1 VSRQRVAAVVCA
13 VFIGTVSLV
22 DRAWAVCPSC
32 KEGLAGAERWA
43 QGFNASIMF
52 MLVMPFAVVGVIAGA
67 VYRASRQRDAGPDGE
82 LDERTPPDPG

>member
-1 VSRQRVAAVVCA
+1 MIGRRVGATAGAA
-13 VFIGTVSLV
+13 FLLSMTLV
-22 DRAWAVCPSC
+22 ERAWAVCPSC

-67 VYRASRQRDAGPDGE
+67 IYRASRERRAGGGAEDLPS
-82 LDERTPPDPG
+82 DPG